1 MDNIDETETATNA
14 IVAESNIDLAI
25 GNTTSSSDNIHQ
37 NIKNN
42 PSREIDAPS
51 LSTSDDIVDENN
63 VKNPKVVQKFGE
75 AISGKSKKILG
86 DDMTQ
91 NEVNKMIKGEEE
103 EVKLARRKSMD
114 QTKRVLQ
121 IKNPTDEQQK
131 LDLKKH
137 LSQKAIARTG
147 DDNVRRQS
155 AYVVE
160 QPIQNPKAIQ
170 QFGEASIAGRKAKQI
185 LGDDMTQEEVIKLK
199 KSEDTEVKLARRKS
213 MDQTKRVLQIK
224 NPTDE
229 QQKLDLKKHLSQK
242 AIARTGDDN
251 VRRQSAYVVEQPIQN
266 PKAIQQFGEAS
277 IAGRKAK
284 QILGDDMT
292 QEEVIKLKK
301 SEDEELK
308 ALRRRSVTLT
318 KEVLKQKRPTE
329 EQQTLE
335 LKRHLSEKIIAQ
347 TGDESVRKQSQMV
360 VENPTNSSKV
370 VAVLGHSKVRG
381 NKAYKLLGSPMTD
394 EQRKNKKNRTL
405 SLAQPYVG
413 SIDLAN
419 DNYSNNKNSKNNNN
433 KIDIDS
439 STDKV
444 KADK

>member
-51 LSTSDDIVDENN
+51 LSTGDDIVDENN

-103 EVKLARRKSMD
+103 
-114 QTKRVLQ
+114 
-121 IKNPTDEQQK
+121 
-131 LDLKKH
+131 
-137 LSQKAIARTG
+137 
-147 DDNVRRQS
+147 
-155 AYVVE
+155 
-160 QPIQNPKAIQ
+160 
-170 QFGEASIAGRKAKQI
+170 
-185 LGDDMTQEEVIKLK
+185 
-199 KSEDTEVKLARRKS
+199 EVKLARRKS

-347 TGDESVRKQSQMV
+347 TGDESVWKQSQMV

-394 EQRKNKKNRTL
+394 EQRKNKNQKLNL
-405 SLAQPYVG
+405 
-413 SIDLAN
+413 
-419 DNYSNNKNSKNNNN
+419 
-433 KIDIDS
+433 
-439 STDKV
+439 
-444 KADK
+444 